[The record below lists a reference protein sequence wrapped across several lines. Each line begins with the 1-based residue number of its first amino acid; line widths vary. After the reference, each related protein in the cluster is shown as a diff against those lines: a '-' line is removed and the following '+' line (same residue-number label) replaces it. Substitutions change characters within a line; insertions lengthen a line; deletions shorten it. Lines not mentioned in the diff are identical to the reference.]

1 MSEEEQEMEQCY
13 CCSTT
18 VLSLSW
24 GCEKCE
30 TRDEAQPCVAQR
42 NVLVEHRKG
51 ESGLTC
57 HEGYRSCTIN
67 VIGHLLLPDM
77 KKVIS
82 EYSATTQ
89 TYI

>member
-1 MSEEEQEMEQCY
+1 MSTKMSEEEQEMEQCY

-42 NVLVEHRKG
+42 NVLVEHRRG

-57 HEGYRSCTIN
+57 HEGFRIVDN
-67 VIGHLLLPDM
+67 
-77 KKVIS
+77 
-82 EYSATTQ
+82 
-89 TYI
+89 